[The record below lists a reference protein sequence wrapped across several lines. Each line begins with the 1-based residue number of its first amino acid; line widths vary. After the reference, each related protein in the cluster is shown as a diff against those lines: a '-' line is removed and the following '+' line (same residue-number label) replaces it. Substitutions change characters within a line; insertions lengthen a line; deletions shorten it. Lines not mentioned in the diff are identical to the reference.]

1 MQQCAR
7 VDSVLFF
14 TFRFGLFAFGYYGIG
29 FELSVEATYP
39 IDEGKFQYQLS
50 RAIVIRRYNAV
61 VYVLKVQLK
70 YWYTYNIGTG
80 TAFIFFAGQIQGA
93 LLLTLSSALE
103 KELDQE
109 AKLIA
114 VCTKEINPWK

>member
-1 MQQCAR
+1 MAR
-7 VDSVLFF
+7 VDSALFF

-39 IDEGKFQYQLS
+39 IDEGKFGYQLS
-50 RAIVIRRYNAV
+50 RAIAIRRYNF
-61 VYVLKVQLK
+61 
-70 YWYTYNIGTG
+70 WYYCVILILYQYLFTYNIGTG

-93 LLLTLSSALE
+93 LLLTLSSAFE
-103 KELDQE
+103 KELDKE

-114 VCTKEINPWK
+114 VCTKETTPW

>member
-1 MQQCAR
+1 MR
-7 VDSVLFF
+7 HTIPFF

-39 IDEGKFQYQLS
+39 IDEGKFQYELS
-50 RAIVIRRYNAV
+50 RTLA
-61 VYVLKVQLK
+61 KS
-70 YWYTYNIGTG
+70 TYRLYIDNININTNINNIGTG

-93 LLLTLSSALE
+93 LLLTLSSAFE
-103 KELDQE
+103 KELEVE

-114 VCTKEINPWK
+114 VCIKETNRR